1 MWKKEKKDAKVIL
14 GENSLDLPYQ
24 FFDLKIPE
32 LSLELLDTGLQKKRK
47 MQRSAIRNL
56 RMNIIF
62 GLISAVFLRKRGD
75 TTEITI

>member
-32 LSLELLDTGLQKKRK
+32 LSLELLDTGLQKKTEN
-47 MQRSAIRNL
+47 AEIRYQKFTDEYYL
-56 RMNIIF
+56 WPYF
-62 GLISAVFLRKRGD
+62 SSISPETGR
-75 TTEITI
+75 